1 MSEIS
6 VVNGEIAISERAMAE
21 LKKLQEFQVTIQEM
35 KQTES
40 ELKEM
45 LLEAMEQNGIKSFK
59 NDFVEITYMA
69 PSVRTTVDTAALKAQ
84 DLYDMFSKSTPV
96 GAQVRI
102 KYK

>member
-6 VVNGEIAISERAMAE
+6 VVNGEIAISDRAMAE

-35 KQTES
+35 KETEN

-45 LLEAMEQNGIKSFK
+45 LLEAMEKNGIKSFK
-59 NDFVEITYMA
+59 NDFIEITYMA
-69 PSVRTTVDTAALKAQ
+69 PTLRTSVDTAALKSQ
-84 DLYDMFSKSTPV
+84 GLYEMFSKVTPV